1 MPGLDRTGPT
11 GAGAL
16 SGRGLGRCAG
26 IQNEISAAR
35 FYGRG
40 RGARCGAPFGAGRGG
55 GRGGWGPGF
64 LARPWFDATELGAT
78 ERERF
83 SDEALGERR
92 AALAAELDR
101 MDALIAKIHSAKNSD
116 Q

>member
-11 GAGAL
+11 GSGAM

-26 IQNEISAAR
+26 IQDDRATNQ

-64 LARPWFDATELGAT
+64 LPRPWFDATELGAT

-83 SDEALGERR
+83 TDEALGERR
-92 AALAAELDR
+92 AALAAELAR
-101 MDALIAKIHSAKNSD
+101 MDALIAKAHSDKPSD